1 MVVIL
6 AVLGLC
12 FGSFV
17 NALVWRMHER
27 QKTNNKKQITKNNQ
41 LSIIHGRSMC
51 PHCHHTLAW
60 YDLLPVVSWLSLKGR
75 CRYCHK
81 PIGWQY
87 PIVEITTA
95 LTFIISYLYWPYGF
109 DAAGI
114 TLLVFW
120 LAILVGFMALTV
132 YDLRWFMLPD
142 KIVFPITG
150 LGVLAIVLYVIIA
163 GSPGYL
169 IDPLVGGLSLFGLF
183 YALFH
188 ASKGTWIGGG
198 DVKLAFLLGL
208 LAGGFLESMLLL
220 FVASIIGTAI
230 SLPFLV
236 IKKLKAKSQIPFG
249 PLLIMATFIVYLFG
263 ISLLDWL
270 RVEYFYY

>member
-17 NALVWRMHER
+17 NALVWRLHQK
-27 QKTNNKKQITKNNQ
+27 QKTDNKKQKAE
-41 LSIIHGRSMC
+41 LSIINGRSMC

-60 YDLLPVVSWLSLKGR
+60 YDLLPVASWLSLKGR

-87 PIVEITTA
+87 PIVEIMTA

-109 DAAGI
+109 DSAGI

-150 LGVLAIVLYVIIA
+150 LGVLAIVIYVIIE

-183 YALFH
+183 YAIFH
-188 ASKGTWIGGG
+188 ASKGAWIGGG

-220 FVASIIGTAI
+220 FVASIIGTAV

-263 ISLLDWL
+263 VSLLDWL